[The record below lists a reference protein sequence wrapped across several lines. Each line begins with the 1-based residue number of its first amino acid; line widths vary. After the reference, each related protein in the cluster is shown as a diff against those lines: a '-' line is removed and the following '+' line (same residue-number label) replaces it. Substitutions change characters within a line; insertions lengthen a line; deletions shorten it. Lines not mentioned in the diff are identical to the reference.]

1 MTRRTTVATRHTA
14 TRHTSVATN
23 AVAAAAVASTPTP
36 RRGVRRALAVA
47 VAALTL
53 VVLTACAAIPVSG
66 DVRSGQSIK
75 DESVSGVEL
84 RPDGPSGGEDQTA
97 VLRGFIAAATGAQ
110 NNYATARE
118 FLSSGFSQKWNP
130 RQGVTISDGS
140 GQVERVGANELT
152 YTLTA
157 SASVDPDGEYTQA
170 VRPTTSTLTFQ
181 FVREGDDWRIAYAPD
196 GIILSPVRFQSVFQQ
211 HALYFFD
218 PTGESLVPDVRWFLA
233 QSSVGTRVV
242 SALLAGPAD
251 WLDGAVV
258 SAFPRGTQLS
268 LNAVT
273 IENGTAQ
280 VDLSSAALRASTA
293 DRVRMREQL
302 AKSLGTVASV
312 SSVTMTVEGASLS
325 VPSSGSSDAQQ
336 NPDVDPR
343 PLVEA
348 RGKVGYAAGTGS
360 VSALGGG
367 MSQQIVALDPDAVA
381 LSASGTVAAVR
392 SDEGVFVVRSG
403 QQRLRIDTRTD
414 LVPPSVDDV
423 GGGSVWVA
431 SDGQSSKVRSYSLTG
446 EPHDVATTLP
456 SGKLVSFQV
465 SRDSTRALALLRT
478 SDGPALYVMAI
489 ERDRDRVPTK
499 LGPPVRVQAASE
511 DAVSATWVSDVDVAS
526 VGQTDS
532 GPEIVRSTIGGRATT
547 LPQPNGRATTI
558 VGGSGG
564 SLLLRMA
571 DGQVLQSTGGGW
583 ETTGVTASV
592 LGTQR

>member
-1 MTRRTTVATRHTA
+1 MTRRTAR
-14 TRHTSVATN
+14 
-23 AVAAAAVASTPTP
+23 AAAARAPH
-36 RRGVRRALAVA
+36 RGVRRTLV
-47 VAALTL
+47 VVLAALTL
-53 VVLTACAAIPVSG
+53 VALSACAAIPLSG

-157 SASVDPDGEYTQA
+157 SASLDSDGEYTQA

-181 FVREGDDWRIAYAPD
+181 FVREGDDWRIASAPD

-218 PTGESLVPDVRWFLA
+218 PTGDFLVPDVRWFLA
-233 QSSVGTRVV
+233 QSSVSTRVV

-251 WLDGAVV
+251 WLDGAVA
-258 SAFPRGTQLS
+258 SAFPKGTQLS

-273 IENGTAQ
+273 IEDGTAQ
-280 VDLSSAALRASTA
+280 VDLSSAALRASSA

-302 AKSLGTVASV
+302 AKSLATVASV

-348 RGKVGYAAGTGS
+348 QRKVGYAASNGT

-367 MSQQIVALDPDAVA
+367 MSQQVVALDPDAVS

-403 QQRLRIDTRTD
+403 QQRLRVDTRTD

-423 GGGSVWVA
+423 GAGSVWVA
-431 SDGQSSKVRSYSLTG
+431 RKGDPSKVRTYSLTG
-446 EPHDVATTLP
+446 EPHDVETTLP
-456 SGKLVSFQV
+456 SGRLVSFQV
-465 SRDSTRALALLRT
+465 SRDSTRALALLQT
-478 SDGPALYVMAI
+478 ADGPALYVMAI
-489 ERDRDRVPTK
+489 ERDRDRVPTA
-499 LGPPVRVQAASE
+499 LGSPVRVQAASGE
-511 DAVSATWVSDVDVAS
+511 AVSATWVSDVDVAS

-532 GPEIVRSTIGGRATT
+532 GPEVVRTTIGGRATT
-547 LPQPNGRATTI
+547 LPQPDGRATTI

-564 SLLLRMA
+564 SLLLRMSDA
-571 DGQVLQSTGGGW
+571 RVLQSTGGGW
-583 ETTGVTASV
+583 EPTGVTGSV